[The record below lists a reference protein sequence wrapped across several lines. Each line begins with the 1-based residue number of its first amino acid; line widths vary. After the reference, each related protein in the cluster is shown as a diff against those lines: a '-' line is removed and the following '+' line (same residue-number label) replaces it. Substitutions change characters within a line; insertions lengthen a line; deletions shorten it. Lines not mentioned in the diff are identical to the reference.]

1 MFFHKKKLQSADQNI
16 ICVIFLQGSGRQKM
30 YETIEVAG
38 FGNCFRRAGLKYK
51 QTLQLFSVKFQ
62 LHRSKI

>member
-1 MFFHKKKLQSADQNI
+1 
-16 ICVIFLQGSGRQKM
+16 M